1 MIRLLLLLFFTI
13 TFNAGAVTLEEKIG
27 QMIMIG
33 FKGTA
38 VNNGWTETVAE
49 QIKEKK
55 VGGIL
60 LLKRNI
66 AYPSQ
71 IKQLT
76 SYLQNVSPEQLFIA
90 VDQEGGKIQRIN
102 ETNGFTHYNT
112 AKETANILTPNEALN
127 QYEEM
132 ASQLKKTG
140 INFNLAPV
148 VDLNINENSPA
159 IGALERSFSK
169 NPDTVVKYARTFITA
184 HRKFNILTTL
194 KHFPGHGSA
203 LEDSHKGVTDITK
216 TWSEYELKP
225 FKILINN
232 NLADSVMVGHLFN
245 RYLDKKYPA
254 TLSHKIITNIL
265 RNKLGFGGVVISD
278 DLQMKALSRYYL
290 MKDIVIRA
298 VNAGCDILIFANYF
312 SPDKYLPNKVIS
324 ILKQAV
330 KNKAVDEKSIENSYR
345 RIMKL
350 KEKIKSPAL

>member
-13 TFNAGAVTLEEKIG
+13 TFNAPAVTLEEKIG
-27 QMIMIG
+27 EMIMIG

-38 VNNGWTETVAE
+38 ENNGWTKTVAE
-49 QIKEKK
+49 QVKEGR

-66 AYPSQ
+66 TFPSQ
-71 IKQLT
+71 TKQLT
-76 SYLQNVSPEQLFIA
+76 SYLQNISTEPLFIA
-90 VDQEGGKIQRIN
+90 VDQEGGNVQRLN
-102 ETNGFTHYNT
+102 KTNGFTDYKT
-112 AKETANILTPNEALN
+112 AEETADILTINKALK
-127 QYEEM
+127 QYEKM

-148 VDLNINENSPA
+148 VDLNINKKSPA
-159 IGALERSFSK
+159 IGALERSFSED
-169 NPDTVVKYARTFITA
+169 PDTVIKYAEAFISA

-203 LEDSHKGVTDITK
+203 LSDSHKGVTDITK

-225 FKILINN
+225 FKSLINK

-245 RYLDKKYPA
+245 RYLDKRYPA
-254 TLSHKIITNIL
+254 TLSHKVIGNIL
-265 RNKLGFGGVVISD
+265 RKQLGFAGVVISD
-278 DLQMKALSRYYL
+278 DLQMEALSKYYS
-290 MKDIVIRA
+290 MKEIVIKS
-298 VNAGCDILIFANYF
+298 VKAGCDILIFANYF
-312 SPDKYLPNKVIS
+312 NPDKHLPKKVIS

-330 KNKAVDEKSIENSYR
+330 KNNVVDKQNIENSYR
-345 RIMKL
+345 KIMKL

>member
-13 TFNAGAVTLEEKIG
+13 TCNASAVTLEEKIG

-49 QIKEKK
+49 QIKEKR

-66 AYPSQ
+66 ASPSQ

-76 SYLQNVSPEQLFIA
+76 SYLQNISTETLLIA
-90 VDQEGGKIQRIN
+90 VDQEGGKVQRLSK
-102 ETNGFTHYNT
+102 TNGFTNYKT
-112 AKETANILTPNEALN
+112 AEDTADMLTTNKALK
-127 QYEEM
+127 QYEKM

-148 VDLNINENSPA
+148 VDLNISENSPA

-169 NPDTVVKYARTFITA
+169 NPKTVIKYARAFITA
-184 HRKFNILTTL
+184 HHEFNILTTL

-203 LEDSHKGVTDITK
+203 LKDSHKGITDITE
-216 TWSEYELKP
+216 TWSENELKP
-225 FKILINN
+225 FKSLIKD

-245 RYLDKKYPA
+245 RHLDKRYPA
-254 TLSHKIITNIL
+254 TLSQKIIGNIL
-265 RNKLGFGGVVISD
+265 RKQLGFSGVVISD
-278 DLQMKALSRYYL
+278 DLQMKALSRYYS
-290 MKDIVIRA
+290 MKEVAIKA

-312 SPDKYLPNKVIS
+312 NPDKYLPNKIIS

-330 KNKAVDEKSIENSYR
+330 KNKVIDKENIENSYR
-345 RIMKL
+345 KIMKL